1 MTFKPAREKASI
13 DLRDDKHY
21 TIQKQL
27 LRSLIDKSVNIAN
40 DIFDNEERAIITGY
54 LQGKSTRQIASELNL
69 QYALAFYYF
78 QEPLIVHLFI
88 CQILTIAEECV
99 CCDRRGG
106 VLCLRLALQMNGPE
120 RDALF
125 LSLLS

>member
-27 LRSLIDKSVNIAN
+27 LRSVIDKSVNIAN
-40 DIFDNEERAIITGY
+40 NIFKNKERAIITGY

-69 QYALAFYYF
+69 EYNQIYF
-78 QEPLIVHLFI
+78 ESVGQVPGYFTH
-88 CQILTIAEECV
+88 QQRA
-99 CCDRRGG
+99 
-106 VLCLRLALQMNGPE
+106 N
-120 RDALF
+120 
-125 LSLLS
+125 